1 MKIYRKPEAKAITI
15 DLTSMLC
22 NSGTSGGGS
31 SSITPSPG
39 GGVTVNPGVT
49 GGGGNA
55 SEEACSKDAGW
66 WE

>member
-1 MKIYRKPEAKAITI
+1 MKEYTRPEVKAITI
-15 DLTSMLC
+15 GITNMLC

-31 SSITPSPG
+31 SPITPSPG
-39 GGVTVNPGVT
+39 GGVTVNPGIT